1 LDLWVSDRSI
11 NRNLGDIKMAK
22 VSVKDNQL
30 VISMQGTRKVGT
42 LTSEFSVPLGNVK
55 RVTVNTEVWETT
67 PRPGQKEWGTDL
79 YGLYFGGI
87 FIQEN
92 KRVFYDLKRNDKAV
106 VIELEDATE
115 EHHILTPH
123 VKPPVYEDFSEI
135 IIGVDSPGEVVEI
148 IESAIKR
155 QE

>member
-1 LDLWVSDRSI
+1 MLDRS
-11 NRNLGDIKMAK
+11 LGGAKMAK
-22 VSVKDNQL
+22 VSVKDSQL
-30 VISMQGTRKVGT
+30 VISMQGARKIGT
-42 LTSEFSVPLGNVK
+42 LTSEFSVPLSHVK
-55 RVTVNTEVWETT
+55 GASVNAEVWETA
-67 PRPGQKEWGTDL
+67 PKPGQKEWGTDL

-106 VIELEDATE
+106 VIELKGATQE
-115 EHHILTPH
+115 RHILTPH
-123 VKPPVYEDFSEI
+123 IEPPAYEDFSEI
-135 IIGVDSPGEVVEI
+135 IIGVDSPEETVEI

>member
-1 LDLWVSDRSI
+1 
-11 NRNLGDIKMAK
+11 MAT

-30 VISMQGTRKVGT
+30 VISMQGARKIGT
-42 LTSEFSVPLGNVK
+42 LTSEFSVPLSNVK
-55 RVTVNTEVWETT
+55 GATVNTEAWETA
-67 PRPGQKEWGTDL
+67 PKPGQKEWGTDL

-106 VIELEDATE
+106 VIELKDATE

-123 VKPPVYEDFSEI
+123 IEPPAYEDFSEI
-135 IIGVDSPGEVVEI
+135 IIGVGSPEEVVEI
-148 IESAIKR
+148 IEGAL
-155 QE
+155 QHH